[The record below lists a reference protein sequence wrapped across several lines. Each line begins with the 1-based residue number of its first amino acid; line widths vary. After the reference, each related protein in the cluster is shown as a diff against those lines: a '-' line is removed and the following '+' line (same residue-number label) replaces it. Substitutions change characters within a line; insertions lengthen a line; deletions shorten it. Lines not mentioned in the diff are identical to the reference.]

1 MSLQRHRDEPGAVGA
16 PERPRPLGL
25 PARRAA
31 APADAAQQPDRGLA
45 AAPMAASVRR
55 GTMTLLTQAVMV
67 RANIDVDRMS
77 AQQKVE
83 LADEIYVQQ
92 PNLLASILVLPRYGV
107 DMLQLE
113 VPIHV
118 LLVAFQAMK
127 HCGHALPTISEDVQE
142 ICLQRL
148 TATMKFTEGVPP
160 DLVAQMI
167 TKFCVDHPERYLLA
181 FVYGHLGEHDLLRVR
196 TDAEKYLL
204 LAALNLVECVAY
216 VGAQLQS
223 K

>member
-1 MSLQRHRDEPGAVGA
+1 
-16 PERPRPLGL
+16 
-25 PARRAA
+25 
-31 APADAAQQPDRGLA
+31 
-45 AAPMAASVRR
+45 MAASVRR

-67 RANIDVDRMS
+67 RANIDIDRMS
-77 AQQKVE
+77 AQHKVE
-83 LADEIYVQQ
+83 LADEIHARQ

-127 HCGHALPTISEDVQE
+127 RCRRVVPTISEEVQE
-142 ICLQRL
+142 TCLQRL
-148 TATMKFTEGVPP
+148 TATMRFTEGVPP

-167 TKFCVDHPERYLLA
+167 TKFNVDHPERYLLA
-181 FVYGHLGEHDLLRVR
+181 FVYDHLGQHDLLHVR

-204 LAALNLVECVAY
+204 LACLNLVECVAY
-216 VGAQLQS
+216 IGAQLQS

>member
-1 MSLQRHRDEPGAVGA
+1 
-16 PERPRPLGL
+16 
-25 PARRAA
+25 
-31 APADAAQQPDRGLA
+31 
-45 AAPMAASVRR
+45 MAAIVQRSA
-55 GTMTLLTQAVMV
+55 MTLLTQSVMG
-67 RANIDVDRMS
+67 RANIDVNRMS
-77 AQQKVE
+77 AQDKVA
-83 LADEIYVQQ
+83 LADDIHARQ

-107 DMLQLE
+107 DMQQLE

-127 HCGHALPTISEDVQE
+127 HCGYALPTISEDVQE
-142 ICLQRL
+142 ACLQRL
-148 TATMKFTEGVPP
+148 TATMRFTEGVPP
-160 DLVAQMI
+160 DLVEQMI

-204 LAALNLVECVAY
+204 LACLNLVECVAY
-216 VGAQLQS
+216 IGAQLQS

>member
-1 MSLQRHRDEPGAVGA
+1 
-16 PERPRPLGL
+16 
-25 PARRAA
+25 
-31 APADAAQQPDRGLA
+31 
-45 AAPMAASVRR
+45 
-55 GTMTLLTQAVMV
+55 MTLLTQAVMV

-83 LADEIYVQQ
+83 LPDEIFIQQ

-118 LLVAFQAMK
+118 LLVAFQAT

-160 DLVAQMI
+160 DLVEQMI
-167 TKFCVDHPERYLLA
+167 TRFCVDRPERYLLA
-181 FVYGHLGEHDLLRVR
+181 FVLATLASTTCCACELTPRSFCCWLPSTLWSALPTSEHSCGPSDACPSGALKVELPSVKDTCDRRPAARCLR
-196 TDAEKYLL
+196 
-204 LAALNLVECVAY
+204 
-216 VGAQLQS
+216 G
-223 K
+223 

>member
-1 MSLQRHRDEPGAVGA
+1 
-16 PERPRPLGL
+16 
-25 PARRAA
+25 
-31 APADAAQQPDRGLA
+31 
-45 AAPMAASVRR
+45 
-55 GTMTLLTQAVMV
+55 MV

-83 LADEIYVQQ
+83 LADKIYVQQ

-113 VPIHV
+113 VQIHI

-127 HCGHALPTISEDVQE
+127 HCGYALPTVSEEVQE
-142 ICLQRL
+142 TCLQRL
-148 TATMKFTEGVPP
+148 TSTMRFTEGVPP
-160 DLVAQMI
+160 DLVEQMI

-181 FVYGHLGEHDLLRVR
+181 FVYGHLGQHDLLRVR
-196 TDAEKYLL
+196 TDAEKFLL
-204 LAALNLVECVAY
+204 LAALNLIECVVC
-216 VGAQLQS
+216 VGAQLHS

>member
-1 MSLQRHRDEPGAVGA
+1 
-16 PERPRPLGL
+16 
-25 PARRAA
+25 
-31 APADAAQQPDRGLA
+31 
-45 AAPMAASVRR
+45 
-55 GTMTLLTQAVMV
+55 MTLLTQAVMA
-67 RANIDVDRMS
+67 RANIDIGCMS
-77 AQQKVE
+77 AQRKVE
-83 LADEIYVQQ
+83 LADEIHARQ

-127 HCGHALPTISEDVQE
+127 HCGRALPTISEDVQE

-148 TATMKFTEGVPP
+148 TATMRFTEGVPP
-160 DLVAQMI
+160 DLVGQMI
-167 TKFCVDHPERYLLA
+167 TQFCVDHPERYLLA

-204 LAALNLVECVAY
+204 LACLNLVECVAY